1 MLEFLWPILLLGLCV
16 VMAIRAIRL
25 QKVNIPLPLF
35 DDIWVV
41 KREDL
46 PFFYWL
52 GLSLWSL
59 GGLGCLVWIFI
70 LI

>member
-1 MLEFLWPILLLGLCV
+1 
-16 VMAIRAIRL
+16 MAIRAIRL